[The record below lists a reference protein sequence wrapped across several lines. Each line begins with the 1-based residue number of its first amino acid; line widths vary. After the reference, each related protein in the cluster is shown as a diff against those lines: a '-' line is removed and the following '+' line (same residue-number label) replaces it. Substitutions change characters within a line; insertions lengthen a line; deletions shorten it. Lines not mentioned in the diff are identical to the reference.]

1 MTATQEMERD
11 HEVWSQTGEQDRL
24 AMLQLQVRLQRQFG
38 FSGPEIGCH
47 CSEGILV
54 LEGRVDSYYQKQTAQ
69 EIARR
74 IPGVKSV
81 VNLLVVDAAL
91 ASSRVRETFCT
102 TIAPVYH

>member
-1 MTATQEMERD
+1 MAVTQEMERD
-11 HEVWSQTGEQDRL
+11 HDVWNQAGEQDRL

-38 FSGPEIGCH
+38 FSGPAIGCH
-47 CSEGILV
+47 CSEGTLV
-54 LEGRVDSYYQKQTAQ
+54 LEGQVDSFYQKQTAQ

-91 ASSRVRETFCT
+91 VSSRVHETFCT
-102 TIAPVYH
+102 TADPVYH

>member
-1 MTATQEMERD
+1 MAVTQKMERD
-11 HEVWSQTGEQDRL
+11 HDVWNQAGDQDRL
-24 AMLQLQVRLQRQFG
+24 ARLQLQVRLHRQFG
-38 FSGPEIGCH
+38 FSGPAIGCH

-54 LEGRVDSYYQKQTAQ
+54 LEGHVDSFYQKQTAQ

-91 ASSRVRETFCT
+91 RSSRVHETFCT
-102 TIAPVYH
+102 TADPVYH